1 MALKGIVSEPADIR
15 KNQPNIAFD
24 KEDKVENVRQ
34 LKKLRSTAKGFVTRK
49 RNEINDLLSC
59 STVPNIDE
67 LNKRAQDLETVM
79 EKFRIA
85 HTNYHEN
92 LQDEEDTEESNEYFE
107 AERIRVNYLMERIAN
122 FIEHQSPIVPH
133 VILPEDSVSNIGKGK
148 TIASNH
154 SKIGHKSGSRTSS
167 SVGSTT
173 SSAKAKAI
181 A

>member
-1 MALKGIVSEPADIR
+1 
-15 KNQPNIAFD
+15 
-24 KEDKVENVRQ
+24 
-34 LKKLRSTAKGFVTRK
+34 
-49 RNEINDLLSC
+49 
-59 STVPNIDE
+59 VPNIDE

-92 LQDEEDTEESNEYFE
+92 LQDEEDIEESNEYFE
-107 AERIRVNYLMERIAN
+107 AERTRVNYLMERIAN

-181 A
+181 AKKAALEVEAANLKKKWRCSKKNCNYNKNKKCSISK